1 MNLSFATVLFA
12 AIVAS
17 LIAIPNPQQ
26 QPAPVIVAPVVVAKT
41 DRLPARPAGSA
52 CAQQNWPNF
61 DAACL
66 RYTDGR
72 QAVRGVRV
80 AAGDQN

>member
-1 MNLSFATVLFA
+1 MKLSIATVLFA
-12 AIVAS
+12 AIVAF
-17 LIAIPNPQQ
+17 LIAMPT
-26 QPAPVIVAPVVVAKT
+26 APVVVAKT
-41 DRLPARPAGSA
+41 DRLSIQPAGSR

-72 QAVRGVRV
+72 QAVRGIRLAV
-80 AAGDQN
+80 GDQG